1 MKKMKI
7 DLLNVTQG
15 ANAGLYKVIRLVNLV
30 TFPDIRGDLRL
41 IGSLLSP
48 RDAEAIARNKRYDV
62 TITQEK

>member
-1 MKKMKI
+1 
-7 DLLNVTQG
+7 
-15 ANAGLYKVIRLVNLV
+15 LYKVIRLVNLV

-48 RDAEAIARNKRYDV
+48 RDAEAIARNKHYDV